1 MKVLYERCI
10 TDVRTSEKN
19 QLLENKLQTLQM
31 NFENNYK
38 DAAKLNYE
46 EYWKMLDELTD
57 SGKLKGKQIDYYKQR
72 GEDLRGQMNNFNH
85 QNNVKTF

>member
-1 MKVLYERCI
+1 MFGLLK
-10 TDVRTSEKN
+10 KN

-46 EYWKMLDELTD
+46 EYWKMLDELTA
-57 SGKLKGKQIDYYKQR
+57 SGKLKGKQIEYYKQR

>member
-1 MKVLYERCI
+1 MFGRIK
-10 TDVRTSEKN
+10 KN
-19 QLLENKLQTLQM
+19 EQLETKLKTLQM

-46 EYWKMLDELTD
+46 EYWKLLEKLT
-57 SGKLKGKQIDYYKQR
+57 GEGVLKKGQADYYRER
-72 GEDLRGQMNNFNH
+72 GEGLRKQMDNFNH

>member
-1 MKVLYERCI
+1 MFGKPK
-10 TDVRTSEKN
+10 KN
-19 QLLENKLQTLQM
+19 KQLELKLKTLQM

-46 EYWKMLDELTD
+46 EYWTLLDRL
-57 SGKLKGKQIDYYKQR
+57 SGDGTLNEKQKEYYRQQGEALRKQM
-72 GEDLRGQMNNFNH
+72 DNFNH

>member
-1 MKVLYERCI
+1 MFGKPKKNEQLEMKL
-10 TDVRTSEKN
+10 K
-19 QLLENKLQTLQM
+19 TLQM

-46 EYWKMLDELTD
+46 EYWMLLENLSKDGT
-57 SGKLKGKQIDYYKQR
+57 LKEKQKEYYQER
-72 GEDLRGQMNNFNH
+72 GEALRKQMDNFNH

>member
-1 MKVLYERCI
+1 MFGFLK
-10 TDVRTSEKN
+10 KN
-19 QLLENKLQTLQM
+19 KLLENKLQTLQM

-46 EYWKMLDELTD
+46 EYWKMLDELTA

>member
-1 MKVLYERCI
+1 MFGFLK
-10 TDVRTSEKN
+10 KN

>member
-1 MKVLYERCI
+1 MFGFLKK
-10 TDVRTSEKN
+10 D

-46 EYWKMLDELTD
+46 EYWKMLDELTA

>member
-1 MKVLYERCI
+1 MFGLLK
-10 TDVRTSEKN
+10 KN

-46 EYWKMLDELTD
+46 EYWKMLDELTA
-57 SGKLKGKQIDYYKQR
+57 SGKLKGKQIDYYKQC

>member
-1 MKVLYERCI
+1 MFGLLK
-10 TDVRTSEKN
+10 KN

-72 GEDLRGQMNNFNH
+72 GEDFRGQMNNFNH

>member
-1 MKVLYERCI
+1 MFGLLK
-10 TDVRTSEKN
+10 KN

-85 QNNVKTF
+85 QNNVNTF

>member
-1 MKVLYERCI
+1 MFGLLK
-10 TDVRTSEKN
+10 KN

-72 GEDLRGQMNNFNH
+72 G
-85 QNNVKTF
+85 

>member
-1 MKVLYERCI
+1 MFGKPRKNEQLEMKL
-10 TDVRTSEKN
+10 K
-19 QLLENKLQTLQM
+19 TLQM

-46 EYWKMLDELTD
+46 EYWKLLDRLTEE
-57 SGKLKGKQIDYYKQR
+57 GALKAGQADYYRER
-72 GEDLRGQMNNFNH
+72 GEALRMQMDNFNH

>member
-1 MKVLYERCI
+1 MFGILK
-10 TDVRTSEKN
+10 KN
-19 QLLENKLQTLQM
+19 PLLENKLQTLQM

-46 EYWKMLDELTD
+46 EYWQLFDELLA
-57 SGKLKGKQIDYYKQR
+57 SGKLKGKQMDYYKKR
-72 GEDLRGQMNNFNH
+72 GEDLREQMKHFHH

>member
-1 MKVLYERCI
+1 MKGVYKMFGLLKR
-10 TDVRTSEKN
+10 N
-19 QLLENKLQTLQM
+19 QILENKLQTLQM

-46 EYWKMLDELTD
+46 EYWKMLEELTA

>member
-1 MKVLYERCI
+1 MFGKPKKNEQLEMKL
-10 TDVRTSEKN
+10 K
-19 QLLENKLQTLQM
+19 TLQM

-46 EYWKMLDELTD
+46 EYWKMLERLTAE
-57 SGKLKGKQIDYYKQR
+57 GVLKVGQADYYRER
-72 GEDLRGQMNNFNH
+72 GESLRAQMDNFNH

>member
-1 MKVLYERCI
+1 MFGRIKKHE
-10 TDVRTSEKN
+10 
-19 QLLENKLQTLQM
+19 QLELKLKTLQM

-46 EYWKMLDELTD
+46 EYWKLLDKLTKEG
-57 SGKLKGKQIDYYKQR
+57 SLKEKQVSYYKER
-72 GEDLRGQMNNFNH
+72 GEALRSQMDNFNH

>member
-1 MKVLYERCI
+1 MFGKPKKNEQLEMKL
-10 TDVRTSEKN
+10 K
-19 QLLENKLQTLQM
+19 TLQM

-46 EYWKMLDELTD
+46 EYWNLLE
-57 SGKLKGKQIDYYKQR
+57 KLSRDGILKEKQKEYYQKR
-72 GEDLRGQMNNFNH
+72 GEALQKQMDNFNH

>member
-1 MKVLYERCI
+1 MFGLLK
-10 TDVRTSEKN
+10 KN
-19 QLLENKLQTLQM
+19 QLLEYKLQTLQM

>member
-1 MKVLYERCI
+1 MFGLLK
-10 TDVRTSEKN
+10 KN

-46 EYWKMLDELTD
+46 EYWKMLEELTA

>member
-1 MKVLYERCI
+1 MFGRPKKNEQLEMKL
-10 TDVRTSEKN
+10 K
-19 QLLENKLQTLQM
+19 TLQM

-46 EYWKMLDELTD
+46 EYWKLLERLTTE
-57 SGKLKGKQIDYYKQR
+57 GVLKAGQADYYRER
-72 GEDLRGQMNNFNH
+72 GEALRTQMDNFNH

>member
-1 MKVLYERCI
+1 MFGLLK
-10 TDVRTSEKN
+10 KN
-19 QLLENKLQTLQM
+19 QLLENKLKTLQM

>member
-1 MKVLYERCI
+1 MKGVSGMFGR
-10 TDVRTSEKN
+10 RKKN
-19 QLLENKLQTLQM
+19 EQLEMKLKTLQM

-46 EYWKMLDELTD
+46 EYWKLLEKLTTD
-57 SGKLKGKQIDYYKQR
+57 GALKEKQAAYYKER
-72 GEDLRGQMNNFNH
+72 GEALRMQMDNFNH

>member
-1 MKVLYERCI
+1 MFGFLK
-10 TDVRTSEKN
+10 KN

-46 EYWKMLDELTD
+46 EYWKLLDELTA

>member
-1 MKVLYERCI
+1 MFGLLK
-10 TDVRTSEKN
+10 KN

-57 SGKLKGKQIDYYKQR
+57 SGKLKGKQIDYYKRR

>member
-1 MKVLYERCI
+1 MKYQNSLQLK
-10 TDVRTSEKN
+10 KN

-46 EYWKMLDELTD
+46 EYWKMLDELAD
-57 SGKLKGKQIDYYKQR
+57 SGKIKGKQIDYYKQR

>member
-1 MKVLYERCI
+1 MFGLLK
-10 TDVRTSEKN
+10 KN

-46 EYWKMLDELTD
+46 EYWKMLDELTA

>member
-1 MKVLYERCI
+1 MFGLLK
-10 TDVRTSEKN
+10 KN

-72 GEDLRGQMNNFNH
+72 GEDLRGQMNHFNH
-85 QNNVKTF
+85 QNSVKTF

>member
-1 MKVLYERCI
+1 MFGLLK
-10 TDVRTSEKN
+10 KN

-57 SGKLKGKQIDYYKQR
+57 SGKIKGKQIDYYKQR